1 MAQKP
6 IRRSRWVIKEPED
19 DKRLHFRTVH
29 EKRRPKRRL
38 IWHAIAFA
46 VILFLYFYFVR

>member
-1 MAQKP
+1 MPQP

-29 EKRRPKRRL
+29 EKRRPKQRL
-38 IWHAIAFA
+38 IWHLIAFIA
-46 VILFLYFYFVR
+46 VLLLFFHFLH

>member
-1 MAQKP
+1 MPQP

-38 IWHAIAFA
+38 IWHIIAFIA
-46 VILFLYFYFVR
+46 VLFLFFHFLH